1 MKAETNFS
9 QDWFSRS
16 IPVWSAIL
24 SQLAKARQPLRILEV
39 GVFEGRSTC
48 WLLENYCRS
57 AADVI
62 VAVDDF
68 SGDNFSGSVE
78 RTGADSGSLRQK
90 FEANVRAVGSPARVD
105 IRQGDSLDELARLLS
120 ERCPPFDFICVDGSH
135 QAPDVLGDAVL
146 AFRLLSAG
154 GVIAFDDYLW
164 DPQQPGASNPL
175 LRPKPA
181 IDSFTTI
188 FSNKC
193 RVLAGLPLYQV
204 YIQKNS

>member
-16 IPVWSAIL
+16 IPAWSAIL
-24 SQLAKARQPLRILEV
+24 SQLAKVRQPLRILEV

-48 WLLENYCRS
+48 WLLENVCRS
-57 AADVI
+57 ADDVV

-68 SGDNFSGSVE
+68 SGDNFSGSAE
-78 RTGADSGSLRQK
+78 RPDADSRSLRQK
-90 FEANVRAVGSPARVD
+90 FEDNVRAVGSPARVD
-105 IRQGDSLDELARLLS
+105 IRPGDSLDELARLLT
-120 ERCPPFDFICVDGSH
+120 ERCAPFDFICIDGSH
-135 QAPDVLGDAVL
+135 QAPNVLGDAVL
-146 AFRLLSAG
+146 AFRLLSPG
-154 GVIAFDDYLW
+154 GVMAFDDYLW
-164 DPQQPGASNPL
+164 DPQKPGASNPL